1 MSGLTD
7 VKCSGSQTYA
17 KGIIWSLRP
26 TMLRTNPN
34 FHNLSQEP
42 PPSSGWFGWVFGGSD
57 SKASTYNAGDLG
69 SIPGSGRAPGEG
81 NDNPLQYSCLENPM
95 DGGAWWATQFMG
107 LQRVG
112 HD

>member
-17 KGIIWSLRP
+17 KGFIWSLRP

-57 SKASTYNAGDLG
+57 SKVSTYNAGDLG
-69 SIPGSGRAPGEG
+69 SIPGSGRS
-81 NDNPLQYSCLENPM
+81 DRKS
-95 DGGAWWATQFMG
+95 
-107 LQRVG
+107 VV
-112 HD
+112 